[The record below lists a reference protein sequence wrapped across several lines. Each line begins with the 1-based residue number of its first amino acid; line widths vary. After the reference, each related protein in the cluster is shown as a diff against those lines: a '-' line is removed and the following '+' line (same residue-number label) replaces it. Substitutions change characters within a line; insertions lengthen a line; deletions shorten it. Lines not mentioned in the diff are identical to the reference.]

1 MIKIG
6 AMKNDLTHIAF
17 ILDRSGSMQSMAE
30 EAIGGFNA
38 FIEEQKKEDGDVR
51 LSLILFDHEYSP
63 TMMDVPLAEMPALTV
78 EDYQPRGTTALLD
91 AMGRTIDDLGKHIA
105 ALPESDRPGDVII
118 VTLTDGLENASS
130 DYKREKIAKMVKHQ
144 QEKYDWQFLFLGASL
159 ESFEES
165 QSLGIQRACS
175 HVFDSVEE
183 GMSYSSRAVSKRRQ
197 ERREAENEKKKIG
210 F

>member
-1 MIKIG
+1 M
-6 AMKNDLTHIAF
+6 NTNLTHIAF

-38 FIEEQKKEDGDVR
+38 FIDQQKKEAGDVI

-63 TMMDVPLAEMPALTV
+63 TVTNVPLTEMPALTD

-91 AMGRTIDDLGKHIA
+91 AMGRTIDDLGKQIA
-105 ALPESDRPGDVII
+105 ALPESERPSDVIV

-130 DYKREKIAKMVKHQ
+130 DYKRPQIAEMVKHQ

-159 ESFEES
+159 ESFKES
-165 QSLGIQRACS
+165 QSLGIQAACS
-175 HVFDSVEE
+175 HIFDSVEE
-183 GMSYSSRAVSKRRQ
+183 GMAYSSRAVSKRRR
-197 ERREAENEKKKIG
+197 ERREAENKQKKIG